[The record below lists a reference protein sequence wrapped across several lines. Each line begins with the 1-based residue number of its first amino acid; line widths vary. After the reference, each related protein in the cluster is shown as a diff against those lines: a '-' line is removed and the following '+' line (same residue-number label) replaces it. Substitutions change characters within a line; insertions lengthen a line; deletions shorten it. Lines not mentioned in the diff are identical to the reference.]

1 MNERDALLQKIS
13 AYSFAEKEWNLYL
26 DTHPTD
32 REGLAMHKRMA
43 DKAKEL
49 IAKYEEKYGPLT
61 TMSSADENC
70 FDWIAEPWPWDNQ

>member
-43 DKAKEL
+43 DKAKE
-49 IAKYEEKYGPLT
+49 
-61 TMSSADENC
+61 
-70 FDWIAEPWPWDNQ
+70 

>member
-1 MNERDALLQKIS
+1 MREKDALLKKLS

-43 DKAKEL
+43 DRTREL
-49 IAKYEEKYGPLT
+49 TEEYESKFGPLT
-61 TMSSADENC
+61 SMSANNKNFFE
-70 FDWIAEPWPWDNQ
+70 WIDEPWPWEM